1 MVGGAVGAAARYQL
15 WRWWPDDIDEF
26 PFTTFAINVMGC
38 FIFGLL
44 FALPASAHGTIA
56 LIRPFLLFGV
66 MSGFTTFSFFAVQ
79 GVTLAE
85 PRLGLLYLV
94 VTPIACLSAAW
105 AGAGLIGG
113 RRRES
118 LWP

>member
-26 PFTTFAINVMGC
+26 PCTTFAINVMGC

-44 FALPASAHGTIA
+44 FVVIPASAHGTIA

-79 GVTLAE
+79 GVTLTS
-85 PRLGLLYLV
+85 PRVGVAYLL
-94 VTPIACLSAAW
+94 VTPLAALAAAMVGARVGRLS
-105 AGAGLIGG
+105 
-113 RRRES
+113 R
-118 LWP
+118 